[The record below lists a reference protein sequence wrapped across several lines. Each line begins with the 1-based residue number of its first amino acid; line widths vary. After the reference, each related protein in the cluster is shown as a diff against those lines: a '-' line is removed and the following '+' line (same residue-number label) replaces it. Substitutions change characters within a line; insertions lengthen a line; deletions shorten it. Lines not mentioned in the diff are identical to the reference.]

1 MRYAAFFRN
10 LNLGRPRSPTRAQLE
25 SAFLGAGA
33 ATAASFLVN
42 GTLVFTVEP
51 GRRPREVA
59 SRARDALQAS
69 CGLREPV
76 FVRSV
81 AVLAELVARDPFAG
95 VVADDRDACCITFLG
110 SHRIDAPALPFVTPR
125 RDVELREIAGADMLS
140 VSRLVGKSPGSPNA
154 VLERLLGAP
163 ATTRNWRTVVRL
175 VDKYR

>member
-10 LNLGRPRSPTRAQLE
+10 LNLGRPRSPNRVQLE
-25 SAFLGAGA
+25 DAFRASGA

-42 GTLVFTVEP
+42 GTLVFTLEP

-59 SRARDALQAS
+59 ARACAAMSAS
-69 CGLREPV
+69 CDLREPV

-81 AVLAELVARDPFAG
+81 ADLAELVARNPFAG
-95 VVADDRDACCITFLG
+95 VVAEGRDACCITFLG
-110 SHRIDAPALPFVTPR
+110 SHRAEPPPLPFATAR
-125 RDVELREIAGADMLS
+125 RDVELHEFTGAEVLS